1 MKATLVG
8 QLPAGN
14 EWLYEIKWDG
24 YRALAAKRG
33 NSVRLLSLKNKNLSN
48 DFPAVMEAV
57 RGVAAETVLIDG
69 EIVAV
74 DKRGC
79 PSFQMLQNRASLG
92 RDWQI
97 VYYAFDLLELEGEDW
112 KARPLT
118 ERKGRLQQLLSGSEV
133 RYNAEL
139 LGSPEAVVRTVRQAG
154 LEGVIAKRR
163 DSIYRASTRSK
174 AWLKLKLDKLSSPPR
189 SREMCIECSMRS
201 SPPCRSRLFWRFR
214 PKGIPAIDTAV
225 PFTDGTVTGSIA
237 KAGSFRGPALIVPAG
252 VDAGLIGSWQ
262 PLGVWLVPSV
272 KWLLPAL
279 CPRSV

>member
-1 MKATLVG
+1 MVG

-33 NSVRLLSLKNKNLSN
+33 HSVRLLSLKNKNLSN

-57 RGVAAETVLIDG
+57 RGVAADTVLIDG

-118 ERKGRLQQLLSGSEV
+118 ERKRRLQQAPLRFRGALQCRV
-133 RYNAEL
+133 
-139 LGSPEAVVRTVRQAG
+139 AG
-154 LEGVIAKRR
+154 LARGG
-163 DSIYRASTRSK
+163 RAHR
-174 AWLKLKLDKLSSPPR
+174 
-189 SREMCIECSMRS
+189 
-201 SPPCRSRLFWRFR
+201 
-214 PKGIPAIDTAV
+214 
-225 PFTDGTVTGSIA
+225 
-237 KAGSFRGPALIVPAG
+237 
-252 VDAGLIGSWQ
+252 
-262 PLGVWLVPSV
+262 
-272 KWLLPAL
+272 
-279 CPRSV
+279 